1 MVKSMQVIRYACF
14 FSLKIHIQGC
24 EYSKEI
30 LAVEEENSSAS
41 GGYGCELLQTTIF
54 SEAESECSYCT
65 TCLPFTQNEPN
76 ISSINTDDLN
86 CESYAVPVPET

>member
-1 MVKSMQVIRYACF
+1 MQVIQYACF

-30 LAVEEENSSAS
+30 LPVEENSSLS
-41 GGYGCELLQTTIF
+41 GGYGCEILQTTIF
-54 SEAESECSYCT
+54 SEAEPEWSYCT
-65 TCLPFTQNEPN
+65 TYLPFTQNEPN